1 MNSGA
6 DCYNSPVT
14 PTDRVRARK
23 VRNLVK
29 LIAEHL
35 EAMQRDAH
43 GLEYEPWRVEVDHLW
58 KETFRQISN
67 MPEGSQQRC
76 LEMIREPWMSYFSSY
91 VAASGGSDPAR

>member
-1 MNSGA
+1 M
-6 DCYNSPVT
+6 T

-43 GLEYEPWRVEVDHLW
+43 GLEYDPWRAEVDHLW
-58 KETFRQISN
+58 KETFRQISSL
-67 MPEGSQQRC
+67 PERLQPRC
-76 LEMIREPWMSYFSSY
+76 LEMIREPWTSYFSSY
-91 VAASGGSDPAR
+91 VAASGGHGIAR